1 MGLTVGV
8 AIPGQPSSVDY
19 CGVDFAIGPVLDVG
33 WDQYLKCVNQ
43 NHIKIEVNEK
53 VQFKKLKKIERK
65 GEIFASTST

>member
-43 NHIKIEVNEK
+43 NHIKIEVK
-53 VQFKKLKKIERK
+53 F
-65 GEIFASTST
+65 

>member
-33 WDQYLKCVNQ
+33 WDQYLKC
-43 NHIKIEVNEK
+43 IRIIL
-53 VQFKKLKKIERK
+53 KLKLNLKS
-65 GEIFASTST
+65 FNLN